1 MSKSARSSLKLTLM
15 TLISR
20 VLGLFRDHFLARFF
34 GTGIIATYWEIAYM
48 LPNMLRNLFAEG
60 ILSQAFVPVYSESLK
75 VSEEKAKKDSGKI
88 ILFLSLVLSIIVFLG
103 ILSFPYLLPYYVGKP
118 KEEIGLLIL
127 LAQILFGFIAFISLS
142 SIFSGILY
150 THQKFTIPTL
160 TPIFLNIEF
169 IFTFLVFL
177 VLSRWYKIDVETIAI
192 ILAIMVLLGSFLVLA
207 FQYYFVK
214 KFGWDPEFKFSLQ
227 IFSDPVI
234 KKLFFL
240 VAPAILGASIFQ
252 LNQLMDVF
260 LASYFVNVEGAIPA
274 LRFAHRLIQL
284 PTGLIGVAISTTI
297 LPIIASYIRNNE
309 SYEKSGEELI
319 YAIRFSLFLTVPA
332 TIGLF
337 ILAPWIV
344 HFLFSGGLWDLRSTF
359 ITLWALQFYVLGIP
373 FYSTNKILTST
384 YYAFQDTKT
393 PVKILIVVVV
403 MNLFLNVLFIPF
415 FQHGGLALSTSL
427 SAFIN
432 TVLLFLFLKKKSINI
447 PYKELLSFVRNIVLL
462 IFVLMVYLYFV
473 DKLFYFPLEENRFSL
488 SFLLTHDFKQ
498 VDVPHRIEALKVL
511 LVGILGSLILYFTLA
526 KIFLK
531 KEFMVILSIF
541 KK

>member
-192 ILAIMVLLGSFLVLA
+192 ILAIM
-207 FQYYFVK
+207 
-214 KFGWDPEFKFSLQ
+214 
-227 IFSDPVI
+227 
-234 KKLFFL
+234 
-240 VAPAILGASIFQ
+240 
-252 LNQLMDVF
+252 
-260 LASYFVNVEGAIPA
+260 
-274 LRFAHRLIQL
+274 
-284 PTGLIGVAISTTI
+284 
-297 LPIIASYIRNNE
+297 
-309 SYEKSGEELI
+309 
-319 YAIRFSLFLTVPA
+319 
-332 TIGLF
+332 
-337 ILAPWIV
+337 
-344 HFLFSGGLWDLRSTF
+344 
-359 ITLWALQFYVLGIP
+359 
-373 FYSTNKILTST
+373 
-384 YYAFQDTKT
+384 
-393 PVKILIVVVV
+393 
-403 MNLFLNVLFIPF
+403 
-415 FQHGGLALSTSL
+415 
-427 SAFIN
+427 
-432 TVLLFLFLKKKSINI
+432 
-447 PYKELLSFVRNIVLL
+447 
-462 IFVLMVYLYFV
+462 
-473 DKLFYFPLEENRFSL
+473 
-488 SFLLTHDFKQ
+488 
-498 VDVPHRIEALKVL
+498 
-511 LVGILGSLILYFTLA
+511 
-526 KIFLK
+526 
-531 KEFMVILSIF
+531 
-541 KK
+541 

>member
-403 MNLFLNVLFIPF
+403 MNLILNVLFIPF

>member
-103 ILSFPYLLPYYVGKP
+103 IFSFPYLLPYYVGKP

-214 KFGWDPEFKFSLQ
+214 KYGWDPEFEFSLQ

-403 MNLFLNVLFIPF
+403 MNLLLNVLFIPF

-432 TVLLFLFLKKKSINI
+432 TILLFLFLKKKSIII

-498 VDVPHRIEALKVL
+498 EDVPHRIEASKVL

>member
-214 KFGWDPEFKFSLQ
+214 KYGWDPEFEFSLQ
-227 IFSDPVI
+227 IFSNPVI

-403 MNLFLNVLFIPF
+403 MNLLLNVLFIPF

-432 TVLLFLFLKKKSINI
+432 TVLLFLFLKKKSIII
-447 PYKELLSFVRNIVLL
+447 PYRELLSFVRNIVLL